1 MHSPGILDGDMPTC
15 GWKYDELPGK
25 IPQAPEAEVN

>member
-1 MHSPGILDGDMPTC
+1 MHSPGILDGGMPAC

-25 IPQAPEAEVN
+25 IPQAAAAEVN